1 MSLSTSFRAVS
12 LSTALSGSSR
22 RTYLV
27 GAYTARARATL
38 WLEYQYGVSCDKK
51 KMYRPSLLTARQTDT
66 TVNHAQSL
74 QHTSLIAKR
83 RTTHR
88 APISVAS
95 PSSRTARSA
104 SS

>member
-51 KMYRPSLLTARQTDT
+51 PYRPSLLTARQTDT